1 MPVYVIIVLAI
12 NERLPEDQEDYF
24 NDIDNAIKTFKDTI
38 EEVFQKVSNK
48 NTEGEDRK
56 KLDEMVQDGIRS
68 IAKSISESKG
78 LGKTIKQGVYFII
91 VLWAD
96 FIESVQIVFSVLL
109 EYINFSG
116 NWKLF
121 GQSENQK

>member
-1 MPVYVIIVLAI
+1 MPVYVIILLAI

-48 NTEGEDRK
+48 NTEGEDRN

-78 LGKTIKQGVYFII
+78 LGKTIKCTTFR
-91 VLWAD
+91 ARPD
-96 FIESVQIVFSVLL
+96 
-109 EYINFSG
+109 
-116 NWKLF
+116 
-121 GQSENQK
+121 